1 MTMQKRSIVIVMVF
15 AFASILYGAAE
26 YYSSSIIQY
35 VTEQSLVQKAPTG
48 TNPIELHQRLSALLS
63 ITSDQK
69 ARMQELLRISEYL
82 EKVQHLSP
90 EELDKLLAIEKPIGP
105 GRPSAS

>member
-1 MTMQKRSIVIVMVF
+1 MTIRKRSIVIAMVF

-35 VTEQSLVQKAPTG
+35 VTEQSLIQKAPPG
-48 TNPIELHQRLSALLS
+48 IDPAELHQRLYALLS

-69 ARMQELLRISEYL
+69 ARMQKLFRISEYL

-90 EELDKLLAIEKPIGP
+90 EELDKLLAIE
-105 GRPSAS
+105 